1 MFSGALRRIGIESVS
16 GEEAPLAAP
25 SSRFPSAENGY
36 DREVVDRFVAY
47 TKSLYD
53 THSKSLAA
61 LEESRSQ
68 QAELESEVDRLNRV
82 IESLGQDGGNSD
94 TSPSEIEALKA
105 QLASAQE
112 SAEKAV
118 RLEKEIEHL
127 TRQLMSAKESVEQA
141 SFLVNQAK
149 ERAVDAMARAK
160 KAEQNL
166 ETARS
171 AAKHSQSEA
180 DSEANRLI
188 AEVRAD
194 AEQKIAEAVSRAE
207 RLEIQLELAQRNGFE
222 LQPDGTFT
230 INLAKLHAPA
240 PSESE
245 RLDRITAS
253 VAKRKTNAL
262 PKLGIEEADIWTKH
276 LSNKNR

>member
-1 MFSGALRRIGIESVS
+1 M
-16 GEEAPLAAP
+16 AAP

-61 LEESRSQ
+61 LEESRSR

-230 INLAKLHAPA
+230 INLAKLHAPV